1 MVYTEIKE
9 RNAKKYYYR
18 VLSVRDGIKIKK
30 RKIYLGEGLSL
41 SDLKEKE
48 IEADKYILS
57 EKIQNNI
64 NKFKRK
70 IIMVLKRYD
79 VEKAGIFGS
88 YARGENK
95 KNSDI
100 DILIAHPRSPKAR
113 GFGFVSIEYDLEDA
127 LKRKVDLVTYDSL
140 SPYLKKKI
148 LSEEIRII
156 WIKKMI
162 PYSLCTF

>member
-1 MVYTEIKE
+1 MVYTEVKE
-9 RNAKKYYYR
+9 RNGKRYYYR
-18 VLSVRDGIKIKK
+18 VLSIRDGIKIKK
-30 RKIYLGEGLSL
+30 KKIYLGKGLSL

-48 IEADKYILS
+48 IEADRHILS
-57 EKIQNNI
+57 EKIQKNI
-64 NKFKRK
+64 NKFKKK
-70 IIMVLKRYD
+70 IIRILKKYE

-95 KNSDI
+95 KDSDI
-100 DILIAHPRSPKAR
+100 DILIAHPKSPKAR

-127 LKRKVDLVTYDSL
+127 LKRKVDLVTYNSL

-156 WIKKMI
+156 
-162 PYSLCTF
+162 